1 MRLLLGAFGDP
12 GHAFPMIAL
21 GRALR
26 AAGHEVTLQTGRQ
39 WQEVV
44 VGEELA
50 FAAAPEYPV
59 FPTREAPLKPYQAVL
74 RATEETQPLVDQCA
88 PDVVVHDVLTL
99 APALAAERAGV
110 KVATLVPHV
119 DPRTAPGAPPYSVG
133 ALPPR
138 TAFGRGLW
146 GTLRPATNR
155 GLESGRAEL
164 NETRRRLGLP
174 AVDHLHSGL
183 SRQLTMVASFPALEY
198 PRPAEPATEIIGP
211 LIWEPP
217 TEPVALPPGDG
228 PLVLVAPSTAQD
240 PKHKLLRASIA
251 GLGQLDGVRV
261 LATWN
266 RRPLAEPIELPA
278 NVTLVEW
285 ISYAQTMSH
294 CDVVINHGGHGTLAR
309 VLASGAVPVVVP
321 AGGDQA
327 ENAARV
333 AWAGAGVRVAPRLAS
348 PRAIRGATERALL
361 EPSLR
366 STARQFE
373 DWYANHD
380 AGARATE
387 LLEQLAAT

>member
-1 MRLLLGAFGDP
+1 VRLLLGAFGDP

-26 AAGHEVTLQTGRQ
+26 AAGHEVTLQTGRH
-39 WQEVV
+39 WQDVV
-44 VGEELA
+44 VGEGLA

-59 FPTREAPLKPYQAVL
+59 FPTREAPLKPYQAAL
-74 RATEETQPLVDQCA
+74 RATEETQPLIDQCA

-119 DPRTAPGAPPYSVG
+119 DPRTAPGAPPFSVG

-138 TAFGRGLW
+138 TAFGREFW
-146 GTLRPATNR
+146 SALRPVTNR

-174 AVDHLHSGL
+174 AVVHLHSGL
-183 SRQLTMVASFPALEY
+183 SRQLTLVASFPALEY

-240 PKHKLLRASIA
+240 PKHELLRASIR
-251 GLGQLDGVRV
+251 GLGQLDDVRV

-285 ISYAQTMSH
+285 VSYAQTMSH

-333 AWAGAGVRVAPRLAS
+333 VWAGAGVRVAPRLAS
-348 PRAIRGATERALL
+348 ARSIRRATERALF
-361 EPSLR
+361 EPTLR
-366 STARQFE
+366 SAAHQFE
-373 DWYANHD
+373 AWHATHD
-380 AGARATE
+380 AGGRATE
-387 LLEQLAAT
+387 LLEQLAAG

>member
-21 GRALR
+21 GHALR

-44 VGEELA
+44 AGEGLA

-138 TAFGRGLW
+138 TALGRRLW
-146 GTLRPATNR
+146 SALQPVTNR

-174 AVDHLHSGL
+174 AVEHLHSGL
-183 SRQLTMVASFPALEY
+183 SRQLTLVASFPALEY

-217 TEPVALPPGDG
+217 TDPVALPPGDG

-240 PKHKLLRASIA
+240 PKHELLRASIR

-266 RRPLAEPIELPA
+266 RRPLSEPIELPP

-285 ISYAQTMSH
+285 VSYAQTMSH

-333 AWAGAGVRVAPRLAS
+333 VWAGAGVRVAPRLAS
-348 PRAIRGATERALL
+348 ARAIGRATERALF

-366 STARQFE
+366 STAHQFE
-373 DWYANHD
+373 AWHATHD
-380 AGARATE
+380 AGRQATE
-387 LLEQLAAT
+387 LLEQLASG

>member
-26 AAGHEVTLQTGRQ
+26 AAGHDVTLQTARQ
-39 WQEVV
+39 WEEVV
-44 VGEELA
+44 RGEGLT
-50 FAAAPEYPV
+50 FAPAPEYPV
-59 FPTREAPLKPYQAVL
+59 FPTAEAPLKPYQAVL
-74 RATEETQPLVDQCA
+74 RATEETQPLIAECD
-88 PDVVVHDVLTL
+88 PEIVVHDILTL

-138 TAFGRGLW
+138 TAIGRKLW
-146 GTLRPATNR
+146 GSLQPATNR
-155 GLESGRAEL
+155 GLESGREEL
-164 NETRRRLGLP
+164 NETRRRLDLP
-174 AVDHLHSGL
+174 ALDHLHTGL
-183 SRQLTMVASFPALEY
+183 SRQLTMVASFPRLEY

-217 TEPVALPPGDG
+217 TKHVALPPGDG

-240 PKHKLLRASIA
+240 PRHKLLRASIR
-251 GLGQLDGVRV
+251 GLGNLEGVRV

-266 RRPLAEPIELPA
+266 RRPLTEPIELPA
-278 NVTLVEW
+278 NVSLVEW
-285 ISYAQTMSH
+285 VSYEQTMRH

-333 AWAGAGVRVAPRLAS
+333 AWAGAGVRLAPRLAS
-348 PRAIRGATERALL
+348 PRAVRAATEKALF

-373 DWYANHD
+373 DWYANHNS
-380 AGARATE
+380 GLRATE
-387 LLEQLAAT
+387 LLEQLAAA

>member
-44 VGEELA
+44 VGEGLA

-138 TAFGRGLW
+138 TALGRGLW

-183 SRQLTMVASFPALEY
+183 SRQLTMVASFPGLEY
-198 PRPAEPATEIIGP
+198 PRPAEPTTKIIGP

-266 RRPLAEPIELPA
+266 RRPLAEPIELPT

>member
-26 AAGHEVTLQTGRQ
+26 AGGHDVTLQTARQ
-39 WQEVV
+39 WEEVV
-44 VGEELA
+44 LGEGLA
-50 FAAAPEYPV
+50 FAPAPEYPV

-74 RATEETQPLVDQCA
+74 KATEETQPLVEQCQ

-138 TAFGRGLW
+138 SAFGRRFW
-146 GTLRPATNR
+146 GALRPATNR
-155 GLESGRAEL
+155 GLETGRAEL

-174 AVDHLHSGL
+174 AVEHLHSGL

-211 LIWEPP
+211 LVWEPP
-217 TEPVALPPGDG
+217 TEPIALPAGDG

-240 PKHKLLRASIA
+240 TEHKLLRASIR
-251 GLGQLDGVRV
+251 GLGELDGVRV

-266 RRPLAEPIELPA
+266 RRPLREPIELPA

-333 AWAGAGVRVAPRLAS
+333 TWAGAGVRVAPRFAS
-348 PRAIRGATERALL
+348 PRAIRGATERALF

-366 STARQFE
+366 AKAREFQAWHE
-373 DWYANHD
+373 THD

-387 LLEQLAAT
+387 LLEQLAAA

>member
-26 AAGHEVTLQTGRQ
+26 EGGHDVTLQTAQQ
-39 WQEVV
+39 WEQVV
-44 VGEELA
+44 RGEGLA
-50 FAAAPEYPV
+50 FAPAPEYPV
-59 FPTREAPLKPYQAVL
+59 FPTRDVPLKPYQAVL
-74 RATEETQPLVDQCA
+74 RATEETQPLVEECD
-88 PDVVVHDVLTL
+88 PEIVVHDILTL

-110 KVATLVPHV
+110 TVATLVPHV

-138 TAFGRGLW
+138 TALGRKLW

-155 GLESGRAEL
+155 GLESGRADL
-164 NETRRRLGLP
+164 NETRRQLGLP
-174 AVDHLHSGL
+174 ALEHLHTGL
-183 SRQLTMVASFPALEY
+183 SRRLTMVASFPALEY

-240 PKHKLLRASIA
+240 PHHKLLQASIR
-251 GLGQLDGVRV
+251 GLGQLEGVRV

-266 RRPLAEPIELPA
+266 RRPLSKPIELPA

-285 ISYAQTMSH
+285 ISYAQTMAR

-309 VLASGAVPVVVP
+309 VLASGAVPVVIP

-348 PRAIRGATERALL
+348 PRAIRAATERALTDS
-361 EPSLR
+361 SLR
-366 STARQFE
+366 ARANDFRSWFE
-373 DWYANHD
+373 SHD

-387 LLEQLAAT
+387 LLEQLAAE

>member
-44 VGEELA
+44 AGEGLA

-138 TAFGRGLW
+138 TALGRRLW
-146 GTLRPATNR
+146 SALQPVTNR

-174 AVDHLHSGL
+174 AVEHLHSGL
-183 SRQLTMVASFPALEY
+183 SRQLTLVASFPALEY

-217 TEPVALPPGDG
+217 TDPVALPPGDG

-240 PKHKLLRASIA
+240 PKHELLRASIR

-266 RRPLAEPIELPA
+266 RRPLSEPIELPP

-285 ISYAQTMSH
+285 VSYAQTMSH

-333 AWAGAGVRVAPRLAS
+333 VWAGAGVRVAPRLAS
-348 PRAIRGATERALL
+348 ARAIGRATERALF
-361 EPSLR
+361 EPALR
-366 STARQFE
+366 SAAHQFE
-373 DWYANHD
+373 AWHATHD
-380 AGARATE
+380 AGGRATE
-387 LLEQLAAT
+387 LLEQLASG

>member
-26 AAGHEVTLQTGRQ
+26 AGGHDVTLQTARQ
-39 WQEVV
+39 WEEVV
-44 VGEELA
+44 LGEGLA
-50 FAAAPEYPV
+50 FAPAPEYPV

-74 RATEETQPLVDQCA
+74 KATEETQPLVEQCQ

-138 TAFGRGLW
+138 SAFGRRFW
-146 GTLRPATNR
+146 GALRPATNR
-155 GLESGRAEL
+155 GLETGRAEL

-174 AVDHLHSGL
+174 AVEHLHSGL

-211 LIWEPP
+211 LVWEPP
-217 TEPVALPPGDG
+217 TEPIALPAGDG

-240 PKHKLLRASIA
+240 TEHKLLRASIR
-251 GLGQLDGVRV
+251 GLGELDGVRV

-266 RRPLAEPIELPA
+266 RRPLREPIELPA

-333 AWAGAGVRVAPRLAS
+333 TWAGAGVRVAPRFAS
-348 PRAIRGATERALL
+348 PRAIRGATERALF

-366 STARQFE
+366 AKAREFQAWHE
-373 DWYANHD
+373 THD

-387 LLEQLAAT
+387 LLEQLAAS

>member
-26 AAGHEVTLQTGRQ
+26 AGGHDVTLQTASQ
-39 WQEVV
+39 WEEVV
-44 VGEELA
+44 RGEGLA
-50 FAAAPEYPV
+50 FAPAPEYPV
-59 FPTREAPLKPYQAVL
+59 FPTAEAPLKPYQAVL
-74 RATEETQPLVDQCA
+74 RATEETQPLITECD
-88 PDVVVHDVLTL
+88 PEIVVHDILTL

-138 TAFGRGLW
+138 TAVGRKLW

-174 AVDHLHSGL
+174 PRDHLHTGL
-183 SRQLTMVASFPALEY
+183 SRQLTIVASFPGLEY
-198 PRPAEPATEIIGP
+198 PRPSEPATEIIGP

-217 TEPVALPPGDG
+217 TESVALPAGDG

-240 PKHKLLRASIA
+240 PGHKLLRASII
-251 GLGQLDGVRV
+251 GLGELDGVRV

-309 VLASGAVPVVVP
+309 VLASGAVSVIVP

-333 AWAGAGVRVAPRLAS
+333 TWAGAGVRVAPRLAS

-366 STARQFE
+366 STAKQFE
-373 DWYANHD
+373 EWYAAHD
-380 AGARATE
+380 AGARAAE
-387 LLEQLAAT
+387 LLERLAAA

>member
-26 AAGHEVTLQTGRQ
+26 AGGHDVTLQTARQ
-39 WQEVV
+39 WADVV
-44 VGEELA
+44 RGEGLT
-50 FAAAPEYPV
+50 FAPAPEYPV
-59 FPTREAPLKPYQAVL
+59 FPTAEAPLKPYQAVL
-74 RATEETQPLVDQCA
+74 RATEETQPLIAESD
-88 PDVVVHDVLTL
+88 PEIVVHDILTL
-99 APALAAERAGV
+99 APSLAAERAGV

-138 TAFGRGLW
+138 TAVGRKLW

-174 AVDHLHSGL
+174 ALEHLHTGL
-183 SRQLTMVASFPALEY
+183 SRQLTMVASFPGLEY

-240 PKHKLLRASIA
+240 PEHKLLRASIR
-251 GLGQLDGVRV
+251 GLGNLEGVRV

-285 ISYAQTMSH
+285 ISYEQTMSH

-333 AWAGAGVRVAPRLAS
+333 TWAGAGVRVAPRLAS
-348 PRAIRGATERALL
+348 PRAVRAATERALF

-366 STARQFE
+366 ATARQFE
-373 DWYANHD
+373 DWYASHD
-380 AGARATE
+380 SGLRATE
-387 LLEQLAAT
+387 LLEQLAAA

>member
-26 AAGHEVTLQTGRQ
+26 AGDHEVTLQTAAQ
-39 WQEVV
+39 WEAVV
-44 VGEELA
+44 RAEGLA

-59 FPTREAPLKPYQAVL
+59 FPTREASLKPYQAVL
-74 RATEETQPLVDQCA
+74 RATEETQPLLELCDPQI
-88 PDVVVHDVLTL
+88 VVHDILTL

-110 KVATLVPHV
+110 KVATLIPHV

-133 ALPPR
+133 ALLAR
-138 TAFGRGLW
+138 SAIGRGFW
-146 GTLRPATNR
+146 GALRPATNR
-155 GLESGRAEL
+155 GLERGRAEL

-174 AVDHLHSGL
+174 AVEHLHGGL
-183 SRQLTMVASFPALEY
+183 SRDLTLVASFPALEY
-198 PRPAEPATEIIGP
+198 PRTAEPATEIIGP

-217 TEPVALPPGDG
+217 TKPVALPPGGG

-240 PKHKLLRASIA
+240 PEHKLLRASIRGIGA
-251 GLGQLDGVRV
+251 LEGVRV

-266 RRPLAEPIELPA
+266 RRPLSQPIELPA

-309 VLASGAVPVVVP
+309 ILASGAVPVVIP

-333 AWAGAGVRVAPRLAS
+333 TWAGAGLRVAPRLAS
-348 PRAIRGATERALL
+348 PRAIRLATEKALR

-366 STARQFE
+366 AKARRFE
-373 DWYANHD
+373 AWYEEHD
-380 AGARATE
+380 AGRRATE
-387 LLEQLAAT
+387 LLERLAAT

>member
-1 MRLLLGAFGDP
+1 VRLLLGAFGDP

-44 VGEELA
+44 AGEGLA

-138 TAFGRGLW
+138 TALGRRLW
-146 GTLRPATNR
+146 SALQPVTNR

-174 AVDHLHSGL
+174 AVEHLHSGL
-183 SRQLTMVASFPALEY
+183 SRQLTLVASFPALEY

-217 TEPVALPPGDG
+217 TDPVALPPGDG

-240 PKHKLLRASIA
+240 PKHELLRASIR

-266 RRPLAEPIELPA
+266 RRPLSEPIELPP

-285 ISYAQTMSH
+285 VSYAQTMSH

-366 STARQFE
+366 SIARQFE
-373 DWYANHD
+373 NWYANHD

>member
-26 AAGHEVTLQTGRQ
+26 ARGHEVTLQTARQ
-39 WQEVV
+39 WEEVV
-44 VGEELA
+44 RGEGLA

-59 FPTREAPLKPYQAVL
+59 FPTRDAPLKPYQAVL
-74 RATEETQPLVDQCA
+74 KATEETQPLVAECD
-88 PDVVVHDVLTL
+88 PEIVVHDILTL

-138 TAFGRGLW
+138 TAVGRKLW
-146 GTLRPATNR
+146 GALRPATDR

-174 AVDHLHSGL
+174 PREHLHTGL

-240 PKHKLLRASIA
+240 PDHKLLRASIA

-266 RRPLAEPIELPA
+266 RRPLAQPIELPA

-348 PRAIRGATERALL
+348 PRAIRAATERALL

-366 STARQFE
+366 TTAREFE
-373 DWYANHD
+373 HWYATHD

-387 LLEQLAAT
+387 LLERLGAT

>member
-26 AAGHEVTLQTGRQ
+26 AGGHDVTLQTASQ
-39 WQEVV
+39 WEEVV
-44 VGEELA
+44 RGEGLA
-50 FAAAPEYPV
+50 FAPAPEYPV
-59 FPTREAPLKPYQAVL
+59 FPTAEAPLKPYQAVL
-74 RATEETQPLVDQCA
+74 RATEETQPLITECD
-88 PDVVVHDVLTL
+88 PEIVVHDILTL

-138 TAFGRGLW
+138 TAVGRKLW

-174 AVDHLHSGL
+174 PRDHLHTGL
-183 SRQLTMVASFPALEY
+183 SRQLTIVASFPGLEY
-198 PRPAEPATEIIGP
+198 PRPSEPATEIIGP

-217 TEPVALPPGDG
+217 TESVALPAGDG

-240 PKHKLLRASIA
+240 PDHKLLRASII
-251 GLGQLDGVRV
+251 GLGELDGVRV

-309 VLASGAVPVVVP
+309 VLASGAVSVIVP

-333 AWAGAGVRVAPRLAS
+333 TWAGAGVRVAPRLAS

-366 STARQFE
+366 TTAKQFE
-373 DWYANHD
+373 DWYAAHD
-380 AGARATE
+380 AGARAAE
-387 LLEQLAAT
+387 LLERLAAA

>member
-1 MRLLLGAFGDP
+1 
-12 GHAFPMIAL
+12 MIAL

-26 AAGHEVTLQTGRQ
+26 ASGHEVTLQTARQ
-39 WQEVV
+39 WEAVV
-44 VGEELA
+44 RGEGLA
-50 FAAAPEYPV
+50 FAPAPEYPV
-59 FPTREAPLKPYQAVL
+59 FPTREEPLKPYQAVL
-74 RATEETQPLVDQCA
+74 RATEETQPLVDECD
-88 PDVVVHDVLTL
+88 PEVIVHDILTL

-138 TAFGRGLW
+138 TALGRRLW

-183 SRQLTMVASFPALEY
+183 SRQLTMVASFPGLEY
-198 PRPAEPATEIIGP
+198 PRPAEPTTEIIGP

-240 PKHKLLRASIA
+240 PEHKLLQASIA

-373 DWYANHD
+373 HWYANHD

>member
-1 MRLLLGAFGDP
+1 VRLLLGAFGDP

-26 AAGHEVTLQTGRQ
+26 ASGHEVTLQTARQ
-39 WQEVV
+39 WEAVV
-44 VGEELA
+44 RGEGLA
-50 FAAAPEYPV
+50 FAPAPEYPV
-59 FPTREAPLKPYQAVL
+59 FPTREEPLKPYQAVL
-74 RATEETQPLVDQCA
+74 RATEETQPLVDECD
-88 PDVVVHDVLTL
+88 PEVIVHDILTL

-138 TAFGRGLW
+138 TALGRRLW

-183 SRQLTMVASFPALEY
+183 SRQLTMVASFPGLEY
-198 PRPAEPATEIIGP
+198 PRPAEPTTEIIGP

-240 PKHKLLRASIA
+240 PEHKLLQASIA

-373 DWYANHD
+373 HWYANHD

>member
-26 AAGHEVTLQTGRQ
+26 AGGHDVTLQTARQ
-39 WQEVV
+39 WAHVV
-44 VGEELA
+44 RGEGLT
-50 FAAAPEYPV
+50 FAPAPEYPV

-74 RATEETQPLVDQCA
+74 RATEETQPLVDECD
-88 PDVVVHDVLTL
+88 PEIVVHDILTL

-138 TAFGRGLW
+138 TALGRKLW
-146 GTLRPATNR
+146 GALRPATNR
-155 GLESGRAEL
+155 GRESGRAEL

-174 AVDHLHSGL
+174 ALEHLHTGL

-217 TEPVALPPGDG
+217 TEAVALPPGDG

-240 PKHKLLRASIA
+240 PQHKLLRASIR

-266 RRPLAEPIELPA
+266 RRPLAEPIELPP
-278 NVTLVEW
+278 NVPLVEW
-285 ISYAQTMSH
+285 ISYEQTMRY

-309 VLASGAVPVVVP
+309 VLASGAVSVVVP

-348 PRAIRGATERALL
+348 PRAIRAATERALF

-366 STARQFE
+366 TAALQFE
-373 DWYANHD
+373 DWYATHD
-380 AGARATE
+380 AGLRATE
-387 LLEQLAAT
+387 LLEQLAAA

>member
-44 VGEELA
+44 AGEGLT
-50 FAAAPEYPV
+50 FAATPEYPV

-138 TAFGRGLW
+138 TEWGRRLW
-146 GTLRPATNR
+146 GTLRPATDR
-155 GLESGRAEL
+155 GLERGRAEL

-183 SRQLTMVASFPALEY
+183 SRQLTMVASFPGLEY
-198 PRPAEPATEIIGP
+198 PRPAEPTTKIIGP

-217 TEPVALPPGDG
+217 TDPVALPPGDG

-266 RRPLAEPIELPA
+266 RRPLAEPIELPS

-366 STARQFE
+366 SIARQFE
-373 DWYANHD
+373 NWYANHD

>member
-26 AAGHEVTLQTGRQ
+26 AGGHDVTLQTAHQ
-39 WQEVV
+39 WEEVV
-44 VGEELA
+44 RGEGLS
-50 FAAAPEYPV
+50 FAPAPEYPV
-59 FPTREAPLKPYQAVL
+59 FPTLEAPLKPYQAVL
-74 RATEETQPLVDQCA
+74 RATEETQPLITECD
-88 PDVVVHDVLTL
+88 PEIVVHDILTL

-138 TAFGRGLW
+138 TAVGRKLW

-174 AVDHLHSGL
+174 PRDHLHTGL
-183 SRQLTMVASFPALEY
+183 SRQLTIVASFPGLEY
-198 PRPAEPATEIIGP
+198 PRPSEPATEIIGP

-217 TEPVALPPGDG
+217 TESVALPAGDG

-240 PKHKLLRASIA
+240 PDHQQLRASLI
-251 GLGQLDGVRV
+251 GLGELDGVRV

-309 VLASGAVPVVVP
+309 VLASGAVSVIVP

-333 AWAGAGVRVAPRLAS
+333 TWAGAGVRVAPRLAS

-366 STARQFE
+366 STAKQFE
-373 DWYANHD
+373 EWYAAHD
-380 AGARATE
+380 AGARAAE
-387 LLEQLAAT
+387 LLERLAAA

>member
-26 AAGHEVTLQTGRQ
+26 ASGHDVTLQTASQ
-39 WQEVV
+39 WEEVV
-44 VGEELA
+44 RGEGLA
-50 FAAAPEYPV
+50 FAPAPEYPV
-59 FPTREAPLKPYQAVL
+59 FPTAEAPLKPYQAVL
-74 RATEETQPLVDQCA
+74 RATEETQPLITECD
-88 PDVVVHDVLTL
+88 PEIVVHDILTL

-138 TAFGRGLW
+138 TAVGRKLW

-174 AVDHLHSGL
+174 PRDHLHTGL
-183 SRQLTMVASFPALEY
+183 SRQLTIVASFPGLEY
-198 PRPAEPATEIIGP
+198 PRPSEPATEIIGP

-217 TEPVALPPGDG
+217 TESVALPAGDG

-240 PKHKLLRASIA
+240 PGHKLLRASII
-251 GLGQLDGVRV
+251 GLGELDGVRV

-309 VLASGAVPVVVP
+309 VLASGAVSVIVP

-333 AWAGAGVRVAPRLAS
+333 TWAGAGVRVAPRLAS

-366 STARQFE
+366 STAKQFE
-373 DWYANHD
+373 EWYAAHD
-380 AGARATE
+380 AGARAAE
-387 LLEQLAAT
+387 LLERLAAA

>member
-44 VGEELA
+44 AGEGLA

-138 TAFGRGLW
+138 TALGRRLW
-146 GTLRPATNR
+146 SALQPVTNR

-174 AVDHLHSGL
+174 AVEHLHSGL
-183 SRQLTMVASFPALEY
+183 SRQLTLVASFPALEY

-217 TEPVALPPGDG
+217 TDPVALPPGDG

-240 PKHKLLRASIA
+240 PKHELLRASIR

-266 RRPLAEPIELPA
+266 RRPLSEPIELPP

-285 ISYAQTMSH
+285 VSYAQTMSH

>member
-26 AAGHEVTLQTGRQ
+26 AGGHDVTLQTAKH
-39 WQEVV
+39 WEEVV
-44 VGEELA
+44 RGEGLA
-50 FAAAPEYPV
+50 FAPAPEYPV

-74 RATEETQPLVDQCA
+74 KATEETQPLVEQCA

-138 TAFGRGLW
+138 SAFGRRFW
-146 GTLRPATNR
+146 GALRPATNR
-155 GLESGRAEL
+155 GLETGRAEL

-174 AVDHLHSGL
+174 AVEHLHSGL

-217 TEPVALPPGDG
+217 TEPIAIPAGDG

-240 PKHKLLRASIA
+240 PEHKLLRASIR
-251 GLGQLDGVRV
+251 GLGELDGVRV

-266 RRPLAEPIELPA
+266 RRPLREPIELPA

-285 ISYAQTMSH
+285 ISYAQTMSD

-309 VLASGAVPVVVP
+309 VLASGAVPVVIP
-321 AGGDQA
+321 AGGDQS

-333 AWAGAGVRVAPRLAS
+333 AWAGAGVRVAPRFAS
-348 PRAIRGATERALL
+348 PRAIRGATERALF

-366 STARQFE
+366 SKAREFQAS
-373 DWYANHD
+373 YQAHD

-387 LLEQLAAT
+387 LLEKLAAS

>member
-26 AAGHEVTLQTGRQ
+26 ARGHDVTLQTAQQ
-39 WQEVV
+39 WEQVV
-44 VGEELA
+44 RGEGLA

-74 RATEETQPLVDQCA
+74 RATEDAQPLVEQCD
-88 PDVVVHDVLTL
+88 PEIVVHDILTL

-138 TAFGRGLW
+138 TAVGRKLW

-164 NETRRRLGLP
+164 NETRSRLGLP
-174 AVDHLHSGL
+174 TLEHLHTGL

-211 LIWEPP
+211 MIWEPP
-217 TEPVALPPGDG
+217 TEAVQLPAGDG

-240 PKHKLLRASIA
+240 PEHNLLRASIR

-266 RRPLAEPIELPA
+266 RRPLTEPIELPA

-285 ISYAQTMSH
+285 VSYAQTMRH

-348 PRAIRGATERALL
+348 PRAIRAATELALF

-366 STARQFE
+366 TTAQQFE
-373 DWYANHD
+373 EWYATHD
-380 AGARATE
+380 SGLRAAE
-387 LLEQLAAT
+387 LLEQLGAS

>member
-44 VGEELA
+44 AGEGLA

-138 TAFGRGLW
+138 TALGRRLW
-146 GTLRPATNR
+146 SALQPVTNR

-174 AVDHLHSGL
+174 AVEHLHSGL
-183 SRQLTMVASFPALEY
+183 SRQLTLVASFPALEY

-217 TEPVALPPGDG
+217 TDPVALPPGDG

-240 PKHKLLRASIA
+240 PKHELLRASIR

-266 RRPLAEPIELPA
+266 RRPLSEPIELPP

-285 ISYAQTMSH
+285 VSYAQTMSH

-333 AWAGAGVRVAPRLAS
+333 VWAGAGVRVAPRLAS

-366 STARQFE
+366 SIARQFE
-373 DWYANHD
+373 NWYANHD

>member
-26 AAGHEVTLQTGRQ
+26 AGGHDVTLQTARQ
-39 WQEVV
+39 WEEVV
-44 VGEELA
+44 LGEGLA
-50 FAAAPEYPV
+50 FAPAPEYPV

-74 RATEETQPLVDQCA
+74 KATEETQPLVEQCQ

-138 TAFGRGLW
+138 SAFGRRFW
-146 GTLRPATNR
+146 GALRPATNR
-155 GLESGRAEL
+155 GLETGRAEL

-174 AVDHLHSGL
+174 AVEHLHSGL

-211 LIWEPP
+211 LVWEPP
-217 TEPVALPPGDG
+217 TEPIALPAGDG

-240 PKHKLLRASIA
+240 TEHKLLRASIR
-251 GLGQLDGVRV
+251 GLGELDGVRV

-266 RRPLAEPIELPA
+266 RRPLREPIELPA

-333 AWAGAGVRVAPRLAS
+333 TWAGAGVRVAPRFAS
-348 PRAIRGATERALL
+348 PRAIRGATERALF

-366 STARQFE
+366 AKAREFQAWRE
-373 DWYANHD
+373 THD

-387 LLEQLAAT
+387 LLEQLAAS

>member
-26 AAGHEVTLQTGRQ
+26 AGGHDVTLQTARQ
-39 WQEVV
+39 WEEVV
-44 VGEELA
+44 LGEGLA
-50 FAAAPEYPV
+50 FAPAPEYPV

-74 RATEETQPLVDQCA
+74 KATEETQPLVEQCQ

-138 TAFGRGLW
+138 SAFGRRFW
-146 GTLRPATNR
+146 GALRPATNR
-155 GLESGRAEL
+155 GLETGRAEL

-174 AVDHLHSGL
+174 AVEHLHSGL

-217 TEPVALPPGDG
+217 TEPIALPAGDG

-240 PKHKLLRASIA
+240 TEHKLLRASIR
-251 GLGQLDGVRV
+251 GLGELDGVRV

-266 RRPLAEPIELPA
+266 RRPLREPIELPA

-333 AWAGAGVRVAPRLAS
+333 TWAGAGVRVAPRFAS
-348 PRAIRGATERALL
+348 PRAIRGATERALF

-366 STARQFE
+366 AKAREFQAWHE
-373 DWYANHD
+373 THD

-387 LLEQLAAT
+387 LLEQLAAS

>member
-26 AAGHEVTLQTGRQ
+26 ASGHDVTLQTARQ
-39 WQEVV
+39 WEEVV
-44 VGEELA
+44 RGEGLA
-50 FAAAPEYPV
+50 FAPAPEYPV
-59 FPTREAPLKPYQAVL
+59 FPTAEAPLKPYQAVL
-74 RATEETQPLVDQCA
+74 RATEETQPLVA
-88 PDVVVHDVLTL
+88 EYEPEIVVHDILTL

-138 TAFGRGLW
+138 TAVGRKLW
-146 GTLRPATNR
+146 GALRPATNR

-174 AVDHLHSGL
+174 PREHLHTGL
-183 SRQLTMVASFPALEY
+183 SRQLTMGASFPGLEY
-198 PRPAEPATEIIGP
+198 PRPSEPATEIIGP

-240 PKHKLLRASIA
+240 PRHKLLRASIIA
-251 GLGQLDGVRV
+251 LGELDGVRV

-285 ISYAQTMSH
+285 ISYAQTMRH

-309 VLASGAVPVVVP
+309 VLASGAVSVIVP

-333 AWAGAGVRVAPRLAS
+333 TWAGAGVRIAPRLAS

-366 STARQFE
+366 NTARQFE
-373 DWYANHD
+373 DWYAAHD

-387 LLEQLAAT
+387 LLEQLAAA

>member
-26 AAGHEVTLQTGRQ
+26 AGGHEVTLQTAAQ
-39 WQEVV
+39 WEAVV
-44 VGEELA
+44 RAEGLA

-59 FPTREAPLKPYQAVL
+59 FPTREASLKPYQAVL
-74 RATEETQPLVDQCA
+74 RATEETQPLLELCDPQI
-88 PDVVVHDVLTL
+88 VVHDILTL

-110 KVATLVPHV
+110 KVATLIPHV

-133 ALPPR
+133 ALLAR
-138 TAFGRGLW
+138 SAIGRGFW
-146 GTLRPATNR
+146 GALRPATNR
-155 GLESGRAEL
+155 GLERGRAEL

-174 AVDHLHSGL
+174 AVEHLHGGL
-183 SRQLTMVASFPALEY
+183 SRDLTLVASFPALEY
-198 PRPAEPATEIIGP
+198 PRTAEPATEIIGP

-217 TEPVALPPGDG
+217 TKPVALPPGGG

-240 PKHKLLRASIA
+240 PEHKLLRASIRGIGA
-251 GLGQLDGVRV
+251 LEGVRV

-266 RRPLAEPIELPA
+266 RRPLSQPIELPA

-309 VLASGAVPVVVP
+309 ILASGAVPVVIP

-333 AWAGAGVRVAPRLAS
+333 TWAGAGLRVAPRLAS
-348 PRAIRGATERALL
+348 PRAIRLATEKALR

-366 STARQFE
+366 AKARRFE
-373 DWYANHD
+373 AWYEEHD
-380 AGARATE
+380 AGRRATE
-387 LLEQLAAT
+387 LLERLAAT

>member
-26 AAGHEVTLQTGRQ
+26 ASGHDVTLQTASQ
-39 WQEVV
+39 WEEVV
-44 VGEELA
+44 RGEGLA
-50 FAAAPEYPV
+50 FAPAPEYPV
-59 FPTREAPLKPYQAVL
+59 FPTAEAPLKPYQAVL
-74 RATEETQPLVDQCA
+74 RATEETQPLITECD
-88 PDVVVHDVLTL
+88 PEIVVHDILTL

-138 TAFGRGLW
+138 TAVGRKLW

-174 AVDHLHSGL
+174 PRDHLHTGL
-183 SRQLTMVASFPALEY
+183 SRQLTIVASFPGLEY
-198 PRPAEPATEIIGP
+198 PRPSEPATEIIGP

-217 TEPVALPPGDG
+217 TESVALPAGDG

-240 PKHKLLRASIA
+240 PDHKLLRASII
-251 GLGQLDGVRV
+251 GLGELDGVRV

-309 VLASGAVPVVVP
+309 VLASGAVSVIVP

-333 AWAGAGVRVAPRLAS
+333 TWAGAGVRVAPRLAS

-366 STARQFE
+366 STAKQFE
-373 DWYANHD
+373 EWYAAHD
-380 AGARATE
+380 AGARAAE
-387 LLEQLAAT
+387 LLERLAAA

>member
-26 AAGHEVTLQTGRQ
+26 AAGHDVTLQTARQ
-39 WQEVV
+39 W
-44 VGEELA
+44 EELVRGDGLA
-50 FAAAPEYPV
+50 FAPAPEYPV

-74 RATEETQPLVDQCA
+74 KATEETQPLVSECD
-88 PDVVVHDVLTL
+88 PEIVVHDILTL

-119 DPRTAPGAPPYSVG
+119 DPRTAPGAPPYSIG
-133 ALPPR
+133 ALLPR
-138 TAFGRGLW
+138 TALGGKLW
-146 GTLRPATNR
+146 GALLPATNR
-155 GLESGRAEL
+155 GLKSGRAEL

-174 AVDHLHSGL
+174 PREHLHGGL
-183 SRQLTMVASFPALEY
+183 SRQLTMVASFPGLEY
-198 PRPAEPATEIIGP
+198 PRPAEPATQIIGP

-217 TEPVALPPGDG
+217 TEQVALPAGDG
-228 PLVLVAPSTAQD
+228 PLILVAPSTAQD
-240 PKHKLLRASIA
+240 LGHELLRASIL
-251 GLGQLDGVRV
+251 GLGELDGVRV

-266 RRPLAEPIELPA
+266 RRPLAEPIELAA

-285 ISYAQTMSH
+285 ISYAQTMGH

-309 VLASGAVPVVVP
+309 VLASGAVPLVVP

-333 AWAGAGVRVAPRLAS
+333 AWAGAGVRIAPRLAS
-348 PRAIRGATERALL
+348 PRAIRAATERALF

-366 STARQFE
+366 TAARQFE
-373 DWYANHD
+373 DWYAAHD

-387 LLEQLAAT
+387 LLERLAAA

>member
-44 VGEELA
+44 AGEGLA

-138 TAFGRGLW
+138 TALGRRLW
-146 GTLRPATNR
+146 SALQPVTNR

-174 AVDHLHSGL
+174 AVEHLHSGL
-183 SRQLTMVASFPALEY
+183 SRQLTLVASFPALEY

-217 TEPVALPPGDG
+217 TDPVALPPGDG

-240 PKHKLLRASIA
+240 PKHELLRASIR

-266 RRPLAEPIELPA
+266 RRPLSEPIELPP

-285 ISYAQTMSH
+285 VSYAQTMSH
-294 CDVVINHGGHGTLAR
+294 CDAVINHGGHGTLAR

-333 AWAGAGVRVAPRLAS
+333 VWAGAGVRVAPRLAS

-373 DWYANHD
+373 NWYANHD